1 MTSVSEFFFPCKI
14 YFVWHVARIHCFFF
28 PSVMFFLH
36 YVFSVATWSAF
47 CLQSIWCSVG
57 LLELANEKSV
67 CLMKWG
73 FQASS
78 KQFFSA
84 SEIWQRTHKH
94 LPQEVFP
101 STAWDTGIQ
110 SEKKNSSFIWN
121 SNGAGCFV
129 FYLAALAGRLTRRNK
144 EATKASIYPSWKE
157 RNFHACPWSALR
169 VDVRL
174 FAVWEACCSA
184 TGSSHPHPQV
194 HLGHPG
200 QPGSQSSHK
209 TKQILLF

>member
-1 MTSVSEFFFPCKI
+1 MKVSVPHEMRISGKQQTIFQCIWNMTTDTQAFAPRSVPKYCMGHRHSE
-14 YFVWHVARIHCFFF
+14 W
-28 PSVMFFLH
+28 
-36 YVFSVATWSAF
+36 
-47 CLQSIWCSVG
+47 
-57 LLELANEKSV
+57 
-67 CLMKWG
+67 
-73 FQASS
+73 
-78 KQFFSA
+78 
-84 SEIWQRTHKH
+84 
-94 LPQEVFP
+94 
-101 STAWDTGIQ
+101 
-110 SEKKNSSFIWN
+110 KKNSLFIWN

>member
-1 MTSVSEFFFPCKI
+1 MKSQCASWNEDFRQ
-14 YFVWHVARIHCFFF
+14 AANN
-28 PSVMFFLH
+28 
-36 YVFSVATWSAF
+36 FSVHLKYDNGHTSICPKKCSQVLHGTQAF
-47 CLQSIWCSVG
+47 RV
-57 LLELANEKSV
+57 K
-67 CLMKWG
+67 
-73 FQASS
+73 
-78 KQFFSA
+78 
-84 SEIWQRTHKH
+84 
-94 LPQEVFP
+94 
-101 STAWDTGIQ
+101 
-110 SEKKNSSFIWN
+110 KKNSLFIWN